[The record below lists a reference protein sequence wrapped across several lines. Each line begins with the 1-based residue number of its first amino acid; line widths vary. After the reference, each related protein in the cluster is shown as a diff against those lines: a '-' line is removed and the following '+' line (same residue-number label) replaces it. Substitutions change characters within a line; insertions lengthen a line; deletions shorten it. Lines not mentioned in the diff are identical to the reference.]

1 MALNIYGFSGNFGNS
16 TWGTEK
22 KKDKKKKKSKNRE
35 HYVDFD
41 AYESVFGESR
51 EDHRPRGY
59 SYVTDE
65 TRDFLSG
72 IFQPEYKEEESS
84 PSGWGDFYQQPKKRS
99 PQPSFYQPL
108 PQDYHQREE
117 DIQAM
122 ITPLVNQ
129 IKEMRK
135 EISGL
140 QANNEE
146 LKAKLTKTEGVLNF
160 LVKSMQDLAEL
171 NKDLQTKVSEI
182 PTQFEEQL
190 EKMKKSI
197 KKTIKEEKRSEKK
210 QPVENNNNN
219 DTDRSCGTES
229 NRTNHRDSS
238 DDVKKVDKT
247 IALDD
252 SVLEQ
257 LQSLMEEA
265 DDDQEEEEGD
275 FTTMEELIEGD
286 KAFEP
291 HFDPEKKELTIQYE
305 NGKTSVDMS
314 VLEDDG
320 SYWAVDPE
328 KLKNYLNGRKI
339 SEVKELSVLMR
350 DLLTISIHNF
360 APSATYS
367 PEEFK
372 EFLTDYKVIGGKNL
386 LFLHDDRNGND
397 EYQVYIVDMVNDI
410 YPMIQTMNNM
420 QPDDFCLRAL
430 LRLAVTTNETKA
442 SRRTPERM
450 KFTKGENRKA
460 FIGAVLDMA
469 DDTEYYDEEETV
481 TDTTITVYSMSEIM
495 ENCEKIFDQILYPMD
510 ENPYCDIEALEEE
523 DEEDIDEAMRELKE
537 KLMPLM
543 EKNKSIP
550 LEEMED
556 DSAIKDDPTYQMLK
570 SMDTI
575 NQKVSP
581 EVRKENQ
588 KIIASMVNGSF
599 NPMTY
604 DEMLKY
610 LEEHSDELILPDEN
624 GVFDTSAIEG

>member
-1 MALNIYGFSGNFGNS
+1 M
-16 TWGTEK
+16 
-22 KKDKKKKKSKNRE
+22 
-35 HYVDFD
+35 
-41 AYESVFGESR
+41 
-51 EDHRPRGY
+51 
-59 SYVTDE
+59 TDE

-146 LKAKLTKTEGVLNF
+146 LKAKLIKTEGVLNF

-275 FTTMEELIEGD
+275 FTTMGELIEGD

-291 HFDPEKKELTIQYE
+291 NVAPEKKELTIQYE
-305 NGKTSVDMS
+305 NGKKSVEMS
-314 VLEDDG
+314 V
-320 SYWAVDPE
+320 
-328 KLKNYLNGRKI
+328 
-339 SEVKELSVLMR
+339 
-350 DLLTISIHNF
+350 
-360 APSATYS
+360 
-367 PEEFK
+367 
-372 EFLTDYKVIGGKNL
+372 
-386 LFLHDDRNGND
+386 
-397 EYQVYIVDMVNDI
+397 
-410 YPMIQTMNNM
+410 
-420 QPDDFCLRAL
+420 
-430 LRLAVTTNETKA
+430 
-442 SRRTPERM
+442 
-450 KFTKGENRKA
+450 
-460 FIGAVLDMA
+460 
-469 DDTEYYDEEETV
+469 
-481 TDTTITVYSMSEIM
+481 
-495 ENCEKIFDQILYPMD
+495 
-510 ENPYCDIEALEEE
+510 
-523 DEEDIDEAMRELKE
+523 
-537 KLMPLM
+537 
-543 EKNKSIP
+543 
-550 LEEMED
+550 
-556 DSAIKDDPTYQMLK
+556 
-570 SMDTI
+570 
-575 NQKVSP
+575 
-581 EVRKENQ
+581 
-588 KIIASMVNGSF
+588 
-599 NPMTY
+599 
-604 DEMLKY
+604 
-610 LEEHSDELILPDEN
+610 
-624 GVFDTSAIEG
+624 

>member
-1 MALNIYGFSGNFGNS
+1 M
-16 TWGTEK
+16 
-22 KKDKKKKKSKNRE
+22 
-35 HYVDFD
+35 
-41 AYESVFGESR
+41 
-51 EDHRPRGY
+51 
-59 SYVTDE
+59 
-65 TRDFLSG
+65 
-72 IFQPEYKEEESS
+72 
-84 PSGWGDFYQQPKKRS
+84 
-99 PQPSFYQPL
+99 
-108 PQDYHQREE
+108 
-117 DIQAM
+117 
-122 ITPLVNQ
+122 
-129 IKEMRK
+129 
-135 EISGL
+135 
-140 QANNEE
+140 
-146 LKAKLTKTEGVLNF
+146 
-160 LVKSMQDLAEL
+160 
-171 NKDLQTKVSEI
+171 
-182 PTQFEEQL
+182 
-190 EKMKKSI
+190 
-197 KKTIKEEKRSEKK
+197 KEEKRREKK

-219 DTDRSCGTES
+219 ETDRSCGTES

-495 ENCEKIFDQILYPMD
+495 ENCENIFDQILYPMD
-510 ENPYCDIEALEEE
+510 ENPYCDIDALEEK
-523 DEEDIDEAMRELKE
+523 DEEDIEAAMKELKE

-570 SMDTI
+570 SMDNI